1 MRKGVFLAAI
11 LAVLVPLANAAAQTT
26 AAFPNRP
33 LRLVIPFAPGGAAD
47 TVGRTLARHLGE
59 SLGQSVVVENRPGGN
74 GVIGVD
80 AVAKAPADGHAM
92 VLSALGALVVT
103 PQITRTPYDPM
114 RDLAPVTLAVRNPL
128 LLVAGPAMPAR
139 DIAGLIEL
147 ARARPGEIGVG
158 TSGTGSTNHLAV
170 ELLNSMAGIRLLHVP
185 YRGEGPA
192 MTDLIAGQVPLAMV
206 TVVASRGHILGG
218 RARALGAATAQR
230 TGTMP
235 EVPTIAE
242 AGVPGYAA
250 EAWLGVLV
258 PAATPAPAVERLNA
272 EITAILRRPEVVEA
286 LRNQGADAA
295 PTTAAE
301 FAAYLRSEW
310 EKYGRLARA
319 VELRAD

>member
-1 MRKGVFLAAI
+1 MRWKSILAA
-11 LAVLVPLANAAAQTT
+11 AAALATLLPFAGAASAQT
-26 AAFPNRP
+26 FPSRP

-47 TVGRTLARHLGE
+47 IVGRILARHLAE
-59 SLGQSVVVENRPGGN
+59 PLGQSVVVENRPGGN

-103 PQITRTPYDPM
+103 PQITRTPYDPL

-139 DIAGLIEL
+139 DLAGLIAL
-147 ARARPGEIGVG
+147 ARARPGELGIG

-170 ELLNSMAGIRLLHVP
+170 ELLNGMAGIRLLHVP

-192 MTDLIAGQVPLAMV
+192 MLDLVAGQVPLAMV
-206 TVVASRGHILGG
+206 TVLASRGHITEG

-235 EVPTIAE
+235 AVPTIAE

-250 EAWLGVLV
+250 EAWLGILV
-258 PAATPAPAVERLNA
+258 PAATPAPVVARLNT
-272 EITAILRRPEVVEA
+272 EITTILRRADVVEA

-295 PTTAAE
+295 PTGAAE
-301 FAAYLRSEW
+301 FAAYLRTEW

-319 VELRAD
+319 MELRAE